1 MASIPDPLTLSPLTI
16 SPLRIST
23 MVTTCHAGCGI
34 KLQRLFESFPLWAI
48 PFGYPGE
55 GFLKMEYEK
64 KVIGSS
70 TRDILTKRKVTEKTF
85 FNQATLVVRKKVSDE
100 RGYKEVNIKLFANG
114 GIQMTGVPSTEF
126 SQATIQYVIADIKAK
141 DPEVFADNG
150 VNAGMIKYRV
160 QLINSDY
167 SINRQIY
174 QEKLHK
180 ILSNVYNLFSSHEST
195 IYQGVNTKY
204 YYNKQ
209 GNKLRPGI
217 CDCKS
222 GCTGQGSGDGD
233 GQRAQS
239 RRRSDGA
246 SESFSGKAKTEKEN
260 SPERGRARTR
270 SDRKGRALKTDD
282 VSVGGIMIPLYDQVL
297 ASCRENWDKL
307 EEKND
312 ITAEWW
318 LAFLGVIPEDSGNLE
333 DAQLLALSI
342 ISLQEELKGYKNA

>member
-1 MASIPDPLTLSPLTI
+1 MNAISPKKVLIEMASIPDPLII

-34 KLQRLFESFPLWAI
+34 KLQRLFESFPIWAI

-85 FNQATLVVRKKVSDE
+85 FNQATLVVRKKVSEE
-100 RGYKEVNIKLFANG
+100 RGWKEVNIKLFANG

-126 SQATIQYVIADIKAK
+126 SQATIQYVLAEIKAK
-141 DPEVFADNG
+141 DPEVFVDNG
-150 VNAGMIKYRV
+150 LNAGMIKYRV

-233 GQRAQS
+233 GQCKRITIS
-239 RRRSDGA
+239 PFS
-246 SESFSGKAKTEKEN
+246 SGKIIIT
-260 SPERGRARTR
+260 GAREMDQINEAYEFFNEILEAHAQEILFTPQ
-270 SDRKGRALKTDD
+270 A
-282 VSVGGIMIPLYDQVL
+282 SV
-297 ASCRENWDKL
+297 A
-307 EEKND
+307 
-312 ITAEWW
+312 
-318 LAFLGVIPEDSGNLE
+318 
-333 DAQLLALSI
+333 
-342 ISLQEELKGYKNA
+342 